1 MIIVGLGNPGEE
13 YARTRHN
20 AGFLVLEE
28 ARREWGGG
36 RWRRMRKA
44 LVSTVRMA
52 GGEHRLVRPTTFMNA
67 SGEAVEEVLH
77 SGGSP
82 AGLIVVLDDMDL
94 PLGRLRLRAG
104 GGAGGHR
111 GLQSIL
117 AAVAPAS
124 VPRLRVGVGRPQT
137 GDEAIEH
144 VLGEFDADEWERMEA
159 MLARAVEALALV
171 VRRGLTEAMD
181 RFNGLAAP
189 WEEGELPGKP
199 RPPERRP

>member
-36 RWRRMRKA
+36 RWRKLRTA
-44 LVSTVRMA
+44 SVAAVRA
-52 GGEHRLVRPTTFMNA
+52 GGQEHRLVRPTTFMNA
-67 SGEAVEEVLH
+67 SGQAVEEVLRA
-77 SGGSP
+77 GGSP
-82 AGLIVVLDDMDL
+82 ADLLVVLDDMDL

-111 GLQSIL
+111 GLQSVL

-124 VPRLRVGVGRPQT
+124 VPRLRVGVGRPRA
-137 GDEAIEH
+137 GGEAVEH
-144 VLGEFDADEWERMEA
+144 VLSEFNEGEWERMER
-159 MLARAVEALALV
+159 MIARAVEALAV
-171 VRRGLTEAMD
+171 VMRQGIGAAMD

-189 WEEGELPGKP
+189 WEEEEAPGARTSG
-199 RPPERRP
+199 RPEA